1 MIVVDTSAI
10 IAIAIDEP
18 EGRVFDVLMV
28 GQGAIIGAPT
38 LVEARMVLHSLMPT
52 FADTFLDG
60 LTGRSSVSVASF
72 TLEMYRAATE
82 AFIRYGK
89 GRGHPAYLN
98 FGDCLSY
105 AVAKAHALP
114 LLFKGNDFVHTD
126 IEPAYR
132 PAP

>member
-10 IAIAIDEP
+10 VAIALEEP
-18 EGRVFDVLMV
+18 EGRIFDELMV
-28 GQGAIIGAPT
+28 GRGAIIGTTT
-38 LVEARMVLHSLMPT
+38 LFEARMVLSSFMPT

-60 LTGRSSVSVASF
+60 LTARSSVSVSSF
-72 TLEMYRAATE
+72 TLEMYRAATD
-82 AFIRYGK
+82 AFTRYGR
-89 GRGHPAYLN
+89 GRGHPACLN
-98 FGDCLSY
+98 FGDCLTY
-105 AVAKAHALP
+105 AVARVHGLP